1 MTLQVNQSSK
11 EAGNPTPRPFPAGGG
26 ETGALI
32 RAFDWS
38 RTSLG
43 PTESWPQSLK
53 TALDLVLQSPVPM
66 VMLWGP
72 EGIMLYND
80 PYSVFAGRRHPRA
93 LGAPVLEGWPEV
105 ADFNRRVMEVGLGG
119 GTLSFQDQHLILYRN
134 GVPEDVWM
142 DLNYSPILDEN
153 HRPAGVLAVV
163 VETTE
168 RVRAQRDL
176 ERRDEQ
182 LRLAQEA
189 GGIGMF
195 DLDIATDVLTVTPEF
210 CRIYGLPPQEASPAE
225 TVQRLVLPDDRTVAS
240 SPRTRADGTART
252 AVEYRIARS
261 DTGEVRWI
269 SRKAKFV
276 YDEAG
281 RPARFIGAV
290 QDVTDRKQ
298 AEEALRISQERL
310 LYALGA
316 AGMVGTW
323 DWHIPSDTIYADAK
337 FAEMFSV
344 DPDLAAPGTNRAA
357 FKSRIHPEDRQRV
370 DEATQRAIET
380 GEKFSEEYRLPMQDG
395 TLRWVLAQGECL
407 YDGEGK
413 PLRFPGAVVDVTDRK
428 RSEEALRESEAR
440 FRLMANSAPV
450 LIWATDA
457 QGEPVFVNRRHHRE
471 LGLTLEG
478 IRRGEWRRVV
488 YREDADSFRD
498 AFVHALSTGSPFHA
512 EVRVWDRRGRL
523 RWLRCEGV
531 PRRDSEGRFLGYV
544 GCNVDIT
551 EARHAADA
559 LEAQVEQRTR
569 ELNSIWRV
577 SRDLFCICGFDGYYQ
592 SVNPAW
598 TEALGYQAHEL
609 IGRQCLELVH
619 PEDVPR
625 AEREFERLRST
636 DMVETDLRVRARD
649 GSYRWYNWTSVAEG
663 DVFYAAGRDV
673 TARKELEEQLRQSQK
688 MEAIGQLTGGIAH
701 DFNNLLTGIIG
712 SLELLQARIAQGR
725 YEKVARYA
733 EGAIAAA
740 GKAAALTHRLLAF
753 ARRQPLDPRPV
764 NVNQL
769 VASMEDLIRRTT
781 GEAIRVEFETQ
792 PDLWWTR
799 CDPNQL
805 ENALLNLVINARDA
819 MPDGGRL
826 TIATSNVELG
836 ERELAAQGD
845 AAPGQYVVLRVTDTG
860 VGMAPDVRDRAFDPF
875 FTTKPLGQGTG
886 LGLSMI
892 YGFAKQSEGHVRIHS
907 EVGEGTTVRIYLP
920 RHDGHVEEESPS
932 GTAEAPRSGTG
943 EVVLVVED
951 DPTVRSLIVEVL
963 AELGYE
969 ALQAHD
975 GPSGLRCLESDR
987 HIDLLV
993 TDVGLPGLNGRQL
1006 ADAARQKRPGLK
1018 ILFITGYAE
1027 SAALASGFLDPG
1039 MEMITKPFAVENLA
1053 ERIRGMIELAPELE

>member
-1 MTLQVNQSSK
+1 VITRSDVPLE
-11 EAGNPTPRPFPAGGG
+11 EAARRMPDAFPAGGG

-32 RAFDWS
+32 RSFDWS
-38 RTSLG
+38 GTSLG
-43 PTESWPQSLK
+43 PIASWPQSLR
-53 TALDLVLQSPVPM
+53 TALNLVLQSPVPM

-72 EGIMLYND
+72 VGVMLYND
-80 PYSVFAGRRHPRA
+80 AYSVFAGGRHPRA

-105 ADFNRRVMEVGLGG
+105 ADFNRRVMEAGFRGE
-119 GTLSFQDQHLILYRN
+119 TLSFKDQHLILYRN

-142 DLNYSPILDEN
+142 DLNYSPILGED

-168 RVRAQRDL
+168 RVRAQLNL

-210 CRIYGLPPQEASPAE
+210 CRIYGLPLAE
-225 TVQRLVLPDDRTVAS
+225 TYLSQALERLVLSEDASVVSSSTTRTTGQAQ
-240 SPRTRADGTART
+240 T
-252 AVEYRIARS
+252 AVEYRIVRP
-261 DTGEVRWI
+261 DTGELRWI
-269 SRKAKFV
+269 GRKAKFV
-276 YDEAG
+276 RDEAG
-281 RPARFIGAV
+281 HPVRFIGAV
-290 QDVTDRKQ
+290 QDVTERKE
-298 AEEALRISQERL
+298 AEEALRISKERL
-310 LYALGA
+310 LYALSA

-323 DWHIPSDTIYADAK
+323 DWHIPPDVIYADAK

-344 DPDLAAPGTNRAA
+344 DPALAAEGVSRTA
-357 FKSRIHPEDRQRV
+357 FQSRIHPDDVDRV
-370 DEATQRAIET
+370 NDATLRAIGT
-380 GEKFSEEYRLPMQDG
+380 GEKFSQEYRLILQDG
-395 TLRWVLAQGECL
+395 TLRWVLARGECL
-407 YDGEGK
+407 YDNDRR
-413 PLRFPGAVVDVTDRK
+413 PLRFPGAVIDVTERK
-428 RSEEALRESEAR
+428 RTEEALRESEAR
-440 FRLMANSAPV
+440 FRLMANSAPAF
-450 LIWATDA
+450 IWAVDA
-457 QGEPVFVNRRHHRE
+457 EARLTFLNRLHQKE
-471 LGLTLEG
+471 FGLTLEN
-478 IRRGEWRRVV
+478 IRRGGWRKVIFA
-488 YREDADSFRD
+488 EDADRFRQTFLE
-498 AFVHALSTGSPFHA
+498 AFRARTTFKA
-512 EVRVWDRRGRL
+512 EIRVQDKRGRL

-531 PRRDSEGRFLGYV
+531 PRRDSTGQFLGYV

-551 EARHAADA
+551 EARLAADA

-577 SRDLFCICGFDGYYQ
+577 SHDLFCICGFDGYYQ

-598 TEALGYQAHEL
+598 TEALGYAPQEL

-619 PEDVPR
+619 PEDVPT
-625 AEREFERLRST
+625 AKKEFARLRDT
-636 DMVETDLRVRARD
+636 AMVETDLRVRARN
-649 GSYRWYNWTSVAEG
+649 GTYRWYNWTSVAEG
-663 DVFYAAGRDV
+663 DVFYAAGRDI
-673 TARKELEEQLRQSQK
+673 TMRKELEEQLRQSQK

-712 SLELLQARIAQGR
+712 SMEMLQKRVAQGR

-733 EGAIAAA
+733 DAAIASAD
-740 GKAAALTHRLLAF
+740 KAAALTHRLLAF

-769 VASMEDLIRRTT
+769 VTSMEDLFRRTT
-781 GEAIRVEFETQ
+781 GESIQVELAMT

-819 MPDGGRL
+819 MPNGGRL
-826 TIATSNVELG
+826 TVETSNIG
-836 ERELAAQGD
+836 PNDRGIAAQREIP
-845 AAPGQYVVLRVTDTG
+845 PGPYVALSVTDTG
-860 VGMAPDVRDRAFDPF
+860 VGMAPDVRARAFDPF

-892 YGFAKQSEGHVRIHS
+892 YGFARQSGGYVQILS
-907 EVGEGTTVRIYLP
+907 EIGQGTTVRIYLP
-920 RHDGHVEEESPS
+920 RYDGPVQDDPAPDQPEEPQ
-932 GTAEAPRSGTG
+932 TGTG

-951 DPTVRSLIVEVL
+951 DPTVRSLIIEVL
-963 AELGYE
+963 ADLGYE

-975 GPSGLRCLESDR
+975 GPSGLTCLESDR

-993 TDVGLPGLNGRQL
+993 TDVGLPGMNGRQL
-1006 ADAARQKRPGLK
+1006 ADAARERRPDLK

-1027 SAALASGFLDPG
+1027 SAALATGFLDPG
-1039 MEMITKPFAVENLA
+1039 MEMITKPFAVESLMQ
-1053 ERIRGMIELAPELE
+1053 RIRAMIESTPDR

>member
-1 MTLQVNQSSK
+1 MMSRSDVPPEGAESRLPD
-11 EAGNPTPRPFPAGGG
+11 AFPAGGG

-43 PTESWPQSLK
+43 PIASWPQSLK
-53 TALDLVLQSPVPM
+53 TALNLVLQTPVPM
-66 VMLWGP
+66 VMLWGR
-72 EGIMLYND
+72 EGVMLYND
-80 PYSVFAGRRHPRA
+80 AYSVFAGGRHPRA

-105 ADFNRRVMEVGLGG
+105 AEFNRRVMEAGFRGE
-119 GTLSFQDQHLILYRN
+119 TLSFQDQHLILYRN

-142 DLNYSPILDEN
+142 DLNYSPVLDED

-182 LRLAQEA
+182 LLLAQEA

-195 DLDIATDVLTVTPEF
+195 DLDIATDLLTVTPEF
-210 CRIYGLPPQEASPAE
+210 CRIYGLPSAE
-225 TVQRLVLPDDRTVAS
+225 TYPSQTLESLILPEDRSIAS
-240 SPRTRADGTART
+240 SGRTRMSGGAQT
-252 AVEYRIARS
+252 AVEYRIVRP
-261 DTGEVRWI
+261 DTGELRWI
-269 SRKAKFV
+269 GRKARFV
-276 YDEAG
+276 RDDTG
-281 RPARFIGAV
+281 RPVRFIGSV
-290 QDVTDRKQ
+290 QDVTERRE
-298 AEEALRISQERL
+298 AEEALRISKERL

-316 AGMVGTW
+316 AGVVGTW
-323 DWHIPSDTIYADAK
+323 DWHLPSDVIYADAK

-344 DPDLAAPGTNRAA
+344 DPALAAEGASRTA
-357 FKSRIHPEDRQRV
+357 FKSRIHPDDLDRV
-370 DEATQRAIET
+370 NDATQRAIDT
-380 GEKFSEEYRLPMQDG
+380 GEKFSQEYRLIQQDG
-395 TLRWVLAQGECL
+395 TLRWVLARGECL
-407 YDGEGK
+407 YDGDRR
-413 PLRFPGAVVDVTDRK
+413 PLRFPGAVVDVTERK
-428 RSEEALRESEAR
+428 RTEEALRESEAR
-440 FRLMANSAPV
+440 FRLMANSAPA

-457 QGEPVFVNRRHHRE
+457 EARPIFLNRRYQKE
-471 LGLTLEG
+471 FGLTLEN
-478 IRRGEWRRVV
+478 INRGGWRRTI
-488 YREDADSFRD
+488 YEEDADRFHATFLKAFQARSTFR
-498 AFVHALSTGSPFHA
+498 A
-512 EVRVWDRRGRL
+512 EVRVRDKRGRL

-531 PRRDSEGRFLGYV
+531 PRRDSTGQFLGYV

-551 EARHAADA
+551 EARLAADA

-598 TEALGYQAHEL
+598 TEALGYAPQEL
-609 IGRQCLELVH
+609 IGRQCLELLH

-625 AEREFERLRST
+625 AEKEFERLSRT
-636 DMVETDLRVRARD
+636 DIVETDLRVRARD
-649 GSYRWYNWTSVAEG
+649 GTYRWYNWTSVAEG
-663 DVFYAAGRDV
+663 NVFYAAGRDI
-673 TARKELEEQLRQSQK
+673 TMRKELEEQLRQSQK

-701 DFNNLLTGIIG
+701 DFNNLLTGIVG
-712 SLELLQARIAQGR
+712 SLELLQKRIAQGH

-733 EGAIAAA
+733 DAATASA

-769 VASMEDLIRRTT
+769 VGSMEDLFRRTT
-781 GEAIRVEFETQ
+781 GEAIHVALAMA
-792 PDLWWTR
+792 PDLWLTR

-819 MPDGGRL
+819 MPGGGRL
-826 TIATSNVELG
+826 TVETSNVRLDD
-836 ERELAAQGD
+836 REIAVQREI
-845 AAPGQYVVLRVTDTG
+845 APGQYVALCVTDTG
-860 VGMAPDVRDRAFDPF
+860 VGMAPDVRARAFDPF

-892 YGFAKQSEGHVRIHS
+892 YGFARQSGGYVQILS
-907 EVGEGTTVRIYLP
+907 ELGRGTTVRLYLP
-920 RHDGHVEEESPS
+920 RYEGPVQDEFPPSPPEE
-932 GTAEAPRSGTG
+932 PRAATG

-963 AELGYE
+963 ADLGYE

-975 GPSGLRCLESDR
+975 GPSGLACLESDR
-987 HIDLLV
+987 PIDLLV
-993 TDVGLPGLNGRQL
+993 TDVGLPGMNGRQL
-1006 ADAARQKRPGLK
+1006 ADAARERRPDLK
-1018 ILFITGYAE
+1018 VLFITGYAE
-1027 SAALASGFLDPG
+1027 SAALATGFLDHG
-1039 MEMITKPFAVENLA
+1039 MEMITKPFAVESLMQ
-1053 ERIRGMIELAPELE
+1053 RIRAMIETAPDH